1 MAKSS
6 TEDSS
11 TDQGISAAAKVGIAI
26 AAAFGIVLIFSAAL
40 YVWWRRRAKQELAK
54 DMVNF
59 VDGDIVNLVDR
70 GRFEKPSKPSGAYDP
85 YYESA
90 TSSQSLYSAPQYF
103 QAPTSYSIPLPEE
116 RHDHYTPPPAD
127 HYAADHYAAASAHGS
142 VPVSRNM
149 PSPSDVSHT
158 APAPL
163 SATEQHSWANTG
175 RHPWSP
181 PDYDAHSPVSVSSV
195 QEENG
200 FSVHMA
206 QNGPAADWGARDAFP
221 VEGLPAVLPEPK
233 PQPQAELPA
242 REGQHGWGHE
252 QELPAP
258 QQAPLRRQHPLLGA
272 EIDEQKFLLADIM
285 PLRQQKSRSNMSA
298 SAG

>member
-1 MAKSS
+1 MAQSS
-6 TEDSS
+6 TGDIS
-11 TDQGISAAAKVGIAI
+11 TDHGISAAAKVGIAI
-26 AAAFGIVLIFSAAL
+26 AAAFGIVLTFSAGL
-40 YVWWRRRAKQELAK
+40 YVWWRRRAKQELAN

-90 TSSQSLYSAPQYF
+90 TSSQSLPSAPQYF

-116 RHDHYTPPPAD
+116 RHDTYTSPSAD
-127 HYAADHYAAASAHGS
+127 HYPAASTHGS

-149 PSPSDVSHT
+149 PSPSEASHT
-158 APAPL
+158 TPAPL
-163 SATEQHSWANTG
+163 SAAEQHSWANTG

-181 PDYDAHSPVSVSSV
+181 PDYDAHSPVSASSV
-195 QEENG
+195 QEDTG
-200 FSVHMA
+200 FSVHMT
-206 QNGPAADWGARDAFP
+206 QNEPAADWSPRDAFP
-221 VEGLPAVLPEPK
+221 IEGLPAVLPEPK

-258 QQAPLRRQHPLLGA
+258 QQAPLRRQHPLQGA

-285 PLRQQKSRSNMSA
+285 PLRQQKSRSNMSG
-298 SAG
+298 SVG